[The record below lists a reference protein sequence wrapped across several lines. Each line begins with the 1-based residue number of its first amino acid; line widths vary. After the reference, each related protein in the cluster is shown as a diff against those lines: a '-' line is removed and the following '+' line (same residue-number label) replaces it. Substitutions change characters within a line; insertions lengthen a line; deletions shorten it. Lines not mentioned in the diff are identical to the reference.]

1 MNKILTYA
9 GIQPIYLGDLDF
21 TQNAVS
27 DALKNIAKALVN
39 LSSDTP
45 DAILQGVE
53 ITRPTSG
60 TLAWSAGVVVLS
72 GEILPIAA
80 GTITSDN
87 PSDLYFH
94 VVSVLSGNR
103 TFKDGVSRQ
112 CYDTRS
118 ATLTT
123 ESTDG
128 VQLTSLVKLH
138 EIDYA
143 EYSPI
148 SLPTGVSAAKLV
160 YKKGFWGIDISVS
173 GTRTIDTLLF
183 NIDTELL
190 SKLPDTFS
198 YNTTM
203 VLFQTSTWSVVP
215 VGVTLV
221 KADSTYNLMVQLINL
236 GDSVSGS
243 GRVLDFIPIF

>member
-1 MNKILTYA
+1 MNKLLTYA
-9 GIQPIYLGDLDF
+9 GIQPIYLGDIDF

-80 GTITSDN
+80 GTITADD

-94 VVSVLSGNR
+94 VVSVLSGAR

-143 EYSPI
+143 EYSPV
-148 SLPTGVSAAKLV
+148 SLPAGVSAAKLA
-160 YKKGFWGIDISVS
+160 YKKGFWGVDISVS
-173 GTRTIDTLLF
+173 SIGTYTLLF

-198 YNTTM
+198 YYTTM
-203 VLFQTSTWSVVP
+203 DLYQTSAWVVEP
-215 VGVTLV
+215 VRVNLI
-221 KADSTYNLMVQLINL
+221 KADSTYNLMVQLLFL

-243 GRVLDFIPIF
+243 GRFLDFIPIF